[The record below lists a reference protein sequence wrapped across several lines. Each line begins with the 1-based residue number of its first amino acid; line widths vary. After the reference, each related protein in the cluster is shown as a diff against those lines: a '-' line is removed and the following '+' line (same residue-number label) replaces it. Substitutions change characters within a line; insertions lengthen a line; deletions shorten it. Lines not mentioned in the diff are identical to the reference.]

1 MMHAECVHRS
11 TSGNRLH
18 RLVPSL
24 PSLKQCSDTEWRPP
38 RQIQAAA
45 TALLNDDDVWVFRFR
60 SSTNDVSTLDGL
72 FSIVL
77 SDSVLRTTPY
87 QHYTDY
93 TFRLTTAT
101 ACVSEHSVT
110 T

>member
-77 SDSVLRTTPY
+77 SDSDP
-87 QHYTDY
+87 
-93 TFRLTTAT
+93 
-101 ACVSEHSVT
+101 HSPPT
-110 T
+110 

>member
-77 SDSVLRTTPY
+77 STPTPTPY

>member
-1 MMHAECVHRS
+1 MMHAECVHRQS

-24 PSLKQCSDTEWRPP
+24 LSLKQCSDTEWRPP

-77 SDSVLRTTPY
+77 SDSTTTPH
-87 QHYTDY
+87 QHKTDY
-93 TFRLTTAT
+93 TFRLST
-101 ACVSEHSVT
+101 ACISEHFVT
-110 T
+110 S